1 MAKVSIIV
9 PIYNVEKY
17 LHRCVDSIINQSY
30 KDLEIILVDDESP
43 DKCPEMCD
51 EYAQQDSRIKVIHKK
66 NGGLGYARNSGLEI
80 ATGEYVAFIDSD
92 DYVELDMVEK
102 LYNDCCKNNLDA
114 IFADFY
120 VDGNTVLKK
129 SPTYDKFYNS
139 PLLVEEL
146 RLDMIGTEP
155 EYPSCSKNQYS
166 VWRGLYSLRTIK
178 ENKIVFPSERE
189 YISEDIIFNL
199 DFLFHSKKVK
209 TVSEKFYHYC
219 FNDISLSHSYRK
231 DRWEKQVFLL
241 KQIALRVD
249 EFADVNDFRLR
260 IGKTALAYSKIAINH
275 EVKRNISL
283 YDKFKNINLIIGTP
297 DFLSL
302 MQNYPIG
309 RLPFKWRLY
318 ANLVRFK
325 LSILIYLL
333 LK

>member
-1 MAKVSIIV
+1 M
-9 PIYNVEKY
+9 
-17 LHRCVDSIINQSY
+17 
-30 KDLEIILVDDESP
+30 
-43 DKCPEMCD
+43 
-51 EYAQQDSRIKVIHKK
+51 
-66 NGGLGYARNSGLEI
+66 
-80 ATGEYVAFIDSD
+80 
-92 DYVELDMVEK
+92 
-102 LYNDCCKNNLDA
+102 
-114 IFADFY
+114 
-120 VDGNTVLKK
+120 
-129 SPTYDKFYNS
+129 
-139 PLLVEEL
+139 
-146 RLDMIGTEP
+146 
-155 EYPSCSKNQYS
+155 
-166 VWRGLYSLRTIK
+166 
-178 ENKIVFPSERE
+178 
-189 YISEDIIFNL
+189 
-199 DFLFHSKKVK
+199 
-209 TVSEKFYHYC
+209 
-219 FNDISLSHSYRK
+219 SHSYRK